1 MPGEQQQQTI
11 PGVLQALPVV
21 GQIASAIAQGVQN
34 RAQRKWNEKMYGR
47 QREDALADWA
57 RTNQYNSP
65 LAQMQR
71 FKEAGLNPHLIYG
84 GGPNN
89 VSAPI
94 RGTDAKAWNPQAPA
108 FNFGQIVDQY
118 LQTKVAGENIEL
130 MRSNKARVDADTAG
144 KEIDNLKNAKGLPF
158 IEGQLAANLEGKLID
173 NRYKSALTTLTLNR
187 DEREAVRN
195 TQGIAESIQRLTNMK
210 QQVLESE
217 SRIES
222 NEVNRQKTRQ
232 EIENLKE
239 TLKILETSGKIKEFE
254 LTLTELGLNPR
265 TATYQERLLARAI
278 HNPLEGVRDL
288 ENFIKLGKQAAKEG
302 GKAIAELIKQF
313 FTGGW

>member
-1 MPGEQQQQTI
+1 MGNEQQPV

-21 GQIASAIAQGVQN
+21 GQVASAIAQGVQN
-34 RAQRKWNEKMYGR
+34 RAQRKWNEKMYQR

-57 RTNQYNSP
+57 RSNQYNSP

-71 FKEAGLNPHLIYG
+71 FKEAGLNPNLIYG
-84 GGPNN
+84 QTNMAQP
-89 VSAPI
+89 VRS
-94 RGTDAKAWNPQAPA
+94 TDVKSWNPQAPA

-130 MRSNKARVDADTAG
+130 MRANKARVDADTQG
-144 KEIDNLKNAKGLPF
+144 KEIDNLKNAKGLPYV
-158 IEGQLAANLEGKLID
+158 ESMLEANLAGKLID

-187 DEREAVRN
+187 DEREAARN
-195 TQGIAESIQRLTNMK
+195 SQGIAESIQKIINMK
-210 QQVLESE
+210 QQNLESE
-217 SRIES
+217 SRIGL
-222 NEVNRQKTRQ
+222 NAVQKSKLQQ
-232 EIENLKE
+232 EISNLKE
-239 TLKILETSGKIKEFE
+239 TENILKTTGKIKEFE

-265 TATYQERLLARAI
+265 TATYQERILARAI

-302 GKAIAELIKQF
+302 GKALAELIKEF

>member
-1 MPGEQQQQTI
+1 MGDEQQPV
-11 PGVLQALPVV
+11 PGILQALPVV
-21 GQIASAIAQGVQN
+21 GQVASAIAQGVQN
-34 RAQRKWNEKMYGR
+34 RAQRRWNEKMYGI
-47 QREDALADWA
+47 QRADALADWA
-57 RTNQYNSP
+57 RTNEYNSP

-71 FKEAGLNPHLIYG
+71 FKEAGLNPNLIYG
-84 GGPNN
+84 QTN
-89 VSAPI
+89 SAQPV
-94 RGTDAKAWNPQAPA
+94 RSTDVKSWNPQAPA
-108 FNFGQIVDQY
+108 FNLGQIVDQY

-144 KEIDNLKNAKGLPF
+144 KEIDNLKNAKGLPYVEDL
-158 IEGQLAANLEGKLID
+158 ISANLEGKLID
-173 NRYKSALTTLTLNR
+173 NRYKTALTTLTLNR

-222 NEVNRQKTRQ
+222 NKVNREKTRQ
-232 EIENLKE
+232 EISNLKE

-302 GKAIAELIKQF
+302 GKAIAELIKEF